1 MGCNIKFRTKKLKLI
16 HHYKMEPE
24 CKLERLSLIKLL
36 RSYKTIIKN
45 ISKDRL
51 ESDKMYKELKDAY
64 IETEKVLLDKDLF
77 YCYMGDHFESDCP
90 PEKNTDDNS
99 Q

>member
-1 MGCNIKFRTKKLKLI
+1 
-16 HHYKMEPE
+16 MEPE